1 MASFKSWPISAS
13 TYATQARVPLIL
25 MTEGDYSSTVNSLN
39 FTMPIVLTSDASLSS
54 YYYKIVL
61 FTHPFNNNWTNDGYE
76 IDSSTYC
83 YYRRIS
89 GSANLLTASQY
100 KTVIE
105 TNGTG
110 TILYDSPWFKSPTIS
125 TDEKEFSWVEVNLT
139 DINVSASY
147 FFSGVCVGIICNA
160 TANTNS
166 DYDADAFQFIG
177 GEQLSNISGLT
188 SADFYTIT
196 YYDSNKDEYNNW
208 PADVTV
214 IAGET
219 FTVPSAIPY
228 RYYDESYSYITLNY
242 NYSGS
247 TSTSGQITQYKS
259 DRIHNWIDSD
269 TSITYERGSTYT
281 PTKNMTLVPTTGWWG
296 ELNTTGFTLP
306 TPTRSGYTFDGWYSS
321 STGGTKVG
329 NGGDTYTNTTY
340 STIYAHWNPIYYTVS
355 YNANGGSNAPSSQSF
370 AYGTE
375 ITLDSN
381 TTRFSYPTITTTFNS
396 RGSTYSTKAS
406 TATTTYQLEG
416 WSLNSTSGTVYSA
429 GAKYTVTGNVTFYA
443 KWGNSS
449 TTGSQVSFP
458 SDPPDYSTTTT
469 NGCSV
474 TLNSN
479 YSGGSNS
486 TKTANLTTTYT
497 FENWNT
503 NSNGTGT
510 PYTSSSTYEPT
521 SNTTLYAQWN
531 SSSTGTITV
540 TAADA
545 PTRDGY
551 NFIGWSETSNGI
563 NTEMEKT
570 LSYTS
575 AGSKTLYAQ
584 WEVAN
589 YITTLTYFTSS
600 NSSNAAKVYYC
611 EDGKTFIP
619 IAKIHYYTG
628 STWTEV
634 GNQIPYIE

>member
-61 FTHPFNNNWTNDGYE
+61 FTHPFNSNWTNDGYE

-100 KTVIE
+100 KKVIE

-110 TILYDSPWFKSPTIS
+110 TILYDSPWFRSPTIS

-139 DINVSASY
+139 DINVPASY

-196 YYDSNKDEYNNW
+196 YYTEVKDEYNDW
-208 PADVTV
+208 PSDVTV
-214 IAGET
+214 SAGET
-219 FTVPSAIPY
+219 FTVPSAVPY
-228 RYYDESYSYITLNY
+228 RHYNYSYDYITLNY

-247 TSTSGQITQYKS
+247 TNTSETITHYTRDS
-259 DRIHNWIDSD
+259 IDKWVDWD
-269 TSITYERGSTYT
+269 TGTQYERGGTYT
-281 PTKNMTLVPTTGWWG
+281 PTKSMTLQPYSGWWN
-296 ELNTTGFTLP
+296 ESWTTGFTLP

-329 NGGDTYTNTTY
+329 NGGDTYTDTTY
-340 STIYAHWNPIYYTVS
+340 STIYAHWNPNYYTVS

-375 ITLDSN
+375 ITLGSAA
-381 TTRFSYPTITTTFNS
+381 TRSSSSTVTTTFSS
-396 RGSTYSTKAS
+396 RGSTYSTKTS
-406 TATTTYQLEG
+406 TATTTYPFNG
-416 WSLNSTSGTVYSA
+416 WALNSTSGTVYSA

-443 KWGNSS
+443 KWGNGS

-458 SDPPDYSTTTT
+458 SNPSNYSTTIT

-497 FENWNT
+497 FKNWNT
-503 NSNGTGT
+503 NSSGTGT
-510 PYTSSSTYEPT
+510 SYTSSSTYKPT

-531 SSSTGTITV
+531 DSSTGTITV

-551 NFIGWSETSNGI
+551 YFIGWSESATGTDI
-563 NTEMEKT
+563 EMEKT

-575 AGSKTLYAQ
+575 ASSKTLYAQ
-584 WEVAN
+584 WELNGWEKISIIYYDENLTPLPARQIKYYHSGKWVD
-589 YITTLTYFTSS
+589 ISTT
-600 NSSNAAKVYYC
+600 K
-611 EDGKTFIP
+611 
-619 IAKIHYYTG
+619 YYTG
-628 STWTEV
+628 
-634 GNQIPYIE
+634 I